1 MTTVGF
7 QSFGKK
13 KQTKKLLCSQYVLLF
28 TYLVM
33 APTELGTEA
42 K

>member
-13 KQTKKLLCSQYVLLF
+13 KQTKKLLYVLLF